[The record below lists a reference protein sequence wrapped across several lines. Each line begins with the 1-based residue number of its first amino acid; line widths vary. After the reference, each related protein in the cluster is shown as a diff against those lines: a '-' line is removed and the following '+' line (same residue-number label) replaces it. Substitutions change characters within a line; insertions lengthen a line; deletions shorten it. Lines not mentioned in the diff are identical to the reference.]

1 MSDVVVASIDNIW
14 SRHFFNKLS
23 HLLGPEKIK
32 WVKDDG
38 ELSFALDQKPEW
50 VFFFHWSSKV
60 AASVFE
66 NNKCVVLHTSN
77 LPEGRGGSPI
87 QNQVRKGVV
96 SSRINLI
103 QMVESFDSGDIYL
116 SKDVTLQGNALDIWM
131 MIADQ
136 GAELVKKCV
145 REEPVPVPQSTPEG
159 PTFKRIKN
167 NDILFDLDEI
177 VDVYKEIQMVDA
189 PGYPDAFIK
198 IGKYTIQF
206 SRPKMTSSN
215 ELLCDA
221 RISCEEK

>member
-1 MSDVVVASIDNIW
+1 MA
-14 SRHFFNKLS
+14 F
-23 HLLGPEKIK
+23 
-32 WVKDDG
+32 
-38 ELSFALDQKPEW
+38 
-50 VFFFHWSSKV
+50 FFFHWSCRV

-116 SKDVTLQGNALDIWM
+116 SKDVTLQGSALDIWM

-136 GAELVKKCV
+136 GAELVEKCV
-145 REEPVPVPQSTPEG
+145 REEPVPVPQLSPVG
-159 PTFKRIKN
+159 PSFRRIKN

-189 PGYPDAFIK
+189 PGYPDAFVK

-206 SRPKMTSSN
+206 SRPKLNSSN